1 MALRKEVDSENMP
14 RLEQGKHGQPTD
26 QSHDKPCIEPG
37 IDINEPTIRTGAD
50 QLTKNTNVEEETEK
64 KGPYLQP
71 TEPLQ
76 DLPQR
81 KSAEIAS
88 LGDEEASESDRARI
102 ERLGRERPEKFKSF
116 GAELAFCYSVIASQF
131 MSVRFVVAPLAERE
145 I

>member
-1 MALRKEVDSENMP
+1 MP
-14 RLEQGKHGQPTD
+14 TLEQGKHGQPTD
-26 QSHDKPCIEPG
+26 QPHDKPCIEQG
-37 IDINEPTIRTGAD
+37 TNINEPTIRTDPD
-50 QLTKNTNVEEETEK
+50 QLTENTNIDEEIEE

-76 DLPQR
+76 DLPQG
-81 KSAEIAS
+81 KSAEITI

-131 MSVRFVVAPLAERE
+131 MAVRLVLALLVQRERE
-145 I
+145 RALI